1 MSRKDFNSL
10 FKVAKTFVTNH
21 SPEIL
26 TGIGITGM
34 CTATA
39 LAVTATPKALKKIE
53 EKKLEVYDEL
63 DACDIPSNALP
74 EDVTLTKTEIV
85 KATWKCYVPAA
96 VTSVAS
102 IACLVGASK
111 VNLKRNAALATAYN
125 LSQTALTEYK
135 KVIEETVDE
144 EKVKEIKE
152 KVAQETVNKKSVN
165 EQQMANTKEIF
176 MTEGEK
182 FRCYDMTEGRYFWSD
197 KESIREAVNNI
208 NARLLSYDY
217 VSLNEFY
224 DELEL
229 KHTGLGKK
237 VGWNMG
243 RDGLISVHFSSVL
256 DDTGRPCL
264 AIEYNVEP
272 RYDFSEYSRLM

>member
-1 MSRKDFNSL
+1 MSKKDLNKI
-10 FKVAKTFVTNH
+10 FKVAKTFVTSH

-34 CTATA
+34 CTATV
-39 LAVTATPKALKKIE
+39 LAVKATPKALKKIE
-53 EKKLEVYDEL
+53 EKKLEVYDEM
-63 DACDIPSNALP
+63 DACEIPSNALP
-74 EDVTLTKTEIV
+74 EDVTLTKAEIV
-85 KATWKCYVPAA
+85 KATWKCYIPAA
-96 VTSVAS
+96 VTTGVSVA
-102 IACLVGASK
+102 CLIGASK

-152 KVAQETVNKKSVN
+152 KVAQETVNKKPVE
-165 EQQMANTKEIF
+165 EQKMANAREII
-176 MTEGEK
+176 MTDGEK

-208 NARLLSYDY
+208 NEKLLSYDY

-229 KHTGLGKK
+229 KNTNMGEK
-237 VGWNMG
+237 VGWNIG
-243 RDGLISVHFSSVL
+243 RDGQLRVHFSSVL
-256 DDTGRPCL
+256 DEKGRPCL

-272 RYDFSEYSRLM
+272 RYDYSNMR

>member
-1 MSRKDFNSL
+1 MSKKDLNKLFNA
-10 FKVAKTFVTNH
+10 AKTFVTNN

-26 TGIGITGM
+26 TAIGITGM
-34 CTATA
+34 CTATV
-39 LAVTATPKALKKIE
+39 LAVKATPKALKKIE
-53 EKKLEVYDEL
+53 EKKIEVYDEM

-85 KATWKCYVPAA
+85 KATWKCYVPTA
-96 VTSVAS
+96 VTTGVS

-135 KVIEETVDE
+135 KAIEETVDE
-144 EKVKEIKE
+144 EKASEIRE
-152 KVAQETVNKKSVN
+152 KVAKETVTKKPVS
-165 EQQMANTKEIF
+165 EQPMANNKEII

-197 KESIREAVNNI
+197 KESIREAVNNV
-208 NARLLSYDY
+208 NEKLLSYDY

-229 KHTGLGKK
+229 KNTNIGYK

-243 RDGLISVHFSSVL
+243 RDGLLSVHFSSVL
-256 DDTGRPCL
+256 DDKGRPCL

-272 RYDFSEYSRLM
+272 RYDYSNMR

>member
-1 MSRKDFNSL
+1 MSRKDFNKL
-10 FKVAKTFVTNH
+10 FNVAKVFVTNH

-34 CTATA
+34 CTATV
-39 LAVTATPKALKKIE
+39 LAVKATPKALKKIE
-53 EKKLEVYDEL
+53 EKKLEVYDEM

-74 EDVTLTKTEIV
+74 EDVTLTKTEVV
-85 KATWKCYVPAA
+85 KATWKCYIPAA

-111 VNLKRNAALATAYN
+111 VNLKRNAALAAAYN

-152 KVAQETVNKKSVN
+152 KVTQDVVSKKPID
-165 EQQMANTKEIF
+165 EQKMANTKEII
-176 MTEGEK
+176 MSDGEK

-197 KESIREAVNNI
+197 KETIREAVNNI
-208 NARLLSYDY
+208 NERLLSYDY

-229 KHTGLGKK
+229 KHTNVGDRI
-237 VGWNMG
+237 GWNMG
-243 RDGLISVHFSSVL
+243 RDGLIKVHFTSVL
-256 DDTGRPCL
+256 DDKGRPCL

-272 RYDFSEYSRLM
+272 RYDYSKMM

>member
-1 MSRKDFNSL
+1 MSKKDFNKI

-34 CTATA
+34 CTATV

-53 EKKLEVYDEL
+53 EKKHEIYDEM

-74 EDVTLTKTEIV
+74 EDVTLTKAEIV

-96 VTSVAS
+96 VTTGVS

-152 KVAQETVNKKSVN
+152 KVAQETVNKKPVD
-165 EQQMANTKEIF
+165 EQRMANKEII
-176 MTEGEK
+176 MADGEK

-208 NARLLSYDY
+208 NAKLLSYDY

-224 DELEL
+224 DELDL
-229 KHTGLGKK
+229 RNTGLGEK

-243 RDGLISVHFSSVL
+243 RDGQIRVHFSSVL
-256 DDTGRPCL
+256 DDKGRPCL

-272 RYDFSEYSRLM
+272 RYDYTKMM

>member
-1 MSRKDFNSL
+1 MSKKDFNKL
-10 FKVAKTFVTNH
+10 FTVAKTFVTNH

-34 CTATA
+34 CTATV
-39 LAVTATPKALKKIE
+39 LAVKATPKALKKIE
-53 EKKLEVYDEL
+53 EKKVDVYEEM

-74 EDVTLTKTEIV
+74 EDVTLTKAEII
-85 KATWKCYVPAA
+85 KATWKCYIPAA
-96 VTSVAS
+96 VTTGVSV
-102 IACLVGASK
+102 ACLVGASK

-135 KVIEETVDE
+135 KVIDETVDE

-152 KVAQETVNKKSVN
+152 KVAQEAVNKKPVD
-165 EQQMANTKEIF
+165 EQRMANNKEII
-176 MTEGEK
+176 MTDGES
-182 FRCYDMTEGRYFWSD
+182 FRCYDMTEGRYFWSN

-229 KHTGLGKK
+229 KNTKMGDK

-243 RDGLISVHFSSVL
+243 RDGLLSVHFSSVL
-256 DDTGRPCL
+256 DDKGRPCL

-272 RYDFSEYSRLM
+272 RYDYSDMR